1 MASANN
7 RQWAYR
13 ITLSYEGKTVKLE
26 AVTRLEMIA
35 LPSIHTEGAE
45 KESGS
50 WVTLEDRQGRAL
62 YRRPMGNPFGGT
74 REMLGGVGREFSQV
88 KVASTKGTIELL
100 LPDIPGAA
108 SAVIYASETE
118 GVHALGP
125 AQPVAKVSMERVA
138 ALAERQARR
147 RAGKEGE
154 NDGRK

>member
-1 MASANN
+1 MANAND

-26 AVTRLEMIA
+26 AATRLEMIA

-50 WVTLEDRQGRAL
+50 WVTLEDRQGHAL
-62 YRRPMGNPFGGT
+62 YRRPIGNPFGGT
-74 REMLGGVGREFSQV
+74 REMLGGADREFSQV
-88 KVASTKGTIELL
+88 KVTSSEGTIELL
-100 LPDIPGAA
+100 LPDMPGAV

-118 GVHALGP
+118 GANAYGP
-125 AQPVAKVSMERVA
+125 AQPVAKASMDQVA
-138 ALAERQARR
+138 SLAKRQMRR

-154 NDGRK
+154 TDGSK

>member
-1 MASANN
+1 MANTNN

-13 ITLSYEGKTVKLE
+13 LTLSYDGKTVKLE
-26 AVTRLEMIA
+26 SATRLEMIA

-74 REMLGGVGREFSQV
+74 REMLGGSDREFSQV
-88 KVASTKGTIELL
+88 KVASTKGIIELL
-100 LPDIPGAA
+100 LPDVPGAA

-118 GVHALGP
+118 GDRAHGP
-125 AQPVAKVSMERVA
+125 AQPVAKVSLNEVLS
-138 ALAERQARR
+138 LAERQARR
-147 RAGKEGE
+147 RARKGGD
-154 NDGRK
+154 NDGRR